1 MLYFGS
7 CFSAS
12 DTGHIAVIDSNMY
25 SAPYLRVLGDNTR
38 PSEEQGLQFH
48 EKEHLSN
55 CWAQGVRIDKAF
67 NLCWG
72 QWPGEAF

>member
-7 CFSAS
+7 CFAAS

-38 PSEEQGLQFH
+38 SSEEQGSQFH
-48 EKEHLSN
+48 
-55 CWAQGVRIDKAF
+55 
-67 NLCWG
+67 
-72 QWPGEAF
+72 